1 MLIFGAKDAHAEL
14 PIPAQPVHLTIDAP
28 CTDSTDFG
36 RRLGARTLRIVSVG
50 DDKPADEVVVRI
62 VAEPRAAEG
71 TFEIVRGHGPTRSR
85 RVEATTCDEV
95 ADMLSLAVA
104 LTYDPNALVMPSA
117 NAPPPP
123 PAPELPAPAVTGP
136 VDVPATATP
145 TRSPAPAWGL
155 RLGVQGVVAP
165 APDATSFGGQLF
177 ADLAHRAGPSFRLGF
192 EGRRAEATTGPV
204 SVDLVW
210 ALAQPLVCPVHLRAS
225 RFDVAPCA
233 GVALGIVTVNSQG
246 ASDPHSSVRAAVAP
260 SLTLLGSVAVSDWI
274 SLEARA
280 SVEAP
285 LVRADFKVDSVVAY
299 EDPVVLPSFG
309 LGLTFAT
316 SRR

>member
-1 MLIFGAKDAHAEL
+1 M
-14 PIPAQPVHLTIDAP
+14 
-28 CTDSTDFG
+28 
-36 RRLGARTLRIVSVG
+36 G
-50 DDKPADEVVVRI
+50 DDKPADEVIVRI

-71 TFEIVRGHGPTRSR
+71 TFEVVRGHGPTRSR

-117 NAPPPP
+117 SAPAPSAPPEVH
-123 PAPELPAPAVTGP
+123 APTPSVAADTPVAAPSAP
-136 VDVPATATP
+136 
-145 TRSPAPAWGL
+145 SPAPAWGL
-155 RLGVQGVVAP
+155 RLGVQGLVAP

-210 ALAQPLVCPVHLRAS
+210 ALAQPLVCPLHLRAG

-233 GVALGIVTVNSQG
+233 GVALGVVSVSSRG

-260 SLTLLGSVAVSDWI
+260 SLTVLGSVALSDWI

-285 LVRADFKVDSVVAY
+285 LVRADFMIDSVVAY
-299 EDPVVLPSFG
+299 EDPILMPTFG
-309 LGLTFAT
+309 LGVTFAT
-316 SRR
+316 SRRH